1 MHLDRQLQYEILR
14 LSSEHYPD
22 SIDDNDFPD
31 DMETSS
37 EGTNRKLFANLKY
50 LEEYG
55 LIKSG
60 SFDTTLEG
68 DYFIQSITI
77 TNKGLDLLADDGGLG
92 AILNV
97 VTVRFETETLR
108 AILATKINQSEL
120 TPENKKSMIDAL
132 EELPAES
139 IKHLTTK
146 LLDECVDNL
155 PAAVVL
161 IGTWLGSF

>member
-68 DYFIQSITI
+68 DYFI
-77 TNKGLDLLADDGGLG
+77 
-92 AILNV
+92 
-97 VTVRFETETLR
+97 VT
-108 AILATKINQSEL
+108 A
-120 TPENKKSMIDAL
+120 
-132 EELPAES
+132 
-139 IKHLTTK
+139 
-146 LLDECVDNL
+146 
-155 PAAVVL
+155 
-161 IGTWLGSF
+161 